1 MTMKVYT
8 AILGAAVAPLLLGA
22 SLVVAQNQSAQN
34 QPAQVEQ
41 QTTRQSGQ
49 QNAQLG
55 STQKNQMGMDMS
67 KMMDCCKKM
76 EGRMKDMKMT
86 ECPMMNN
93 SSNSEQK
100 PDRSN

>member
-34 QPAQVEQ
+34 QPTQVEQ
-41 QTTRQSGQ
+41 QTTRQNGQ
-49 QNAQLG
+49 QNAQPG
-55 STQKNQMGMDMS
+55 STQSNQMDMS

-86 ECPMMNN
+86 QCPMMNN
-93 SSNSEQK
+93 SGNSEQK
-100 PDRSN
+100 PDPSN